1 MNKRRNAGARTLA
14 TADGS
19 SRKAAPAR
27 RPQHQGA
34 IDPPRRAD
42 EVVRLASSTSPQ
54 QVEALLDRPAL
65 HRRGF
70 ILGSAI
76 ATAAAGKAVHDGELG
91 APPETIAGGVPWT
104 EGLADP
110 PPGGRAA
117 SGYIFFSAA
126 EAAFIEAAVDRLIP
140 PDPVGPGAVEAGVPV
155 FIDRQLAGLFGRG
168 DHYYLGGPWPKG
180 TPEQG
185 YQSRFTPAQ
194 FYRAAIRA
202 IESYVGDHHGGA
214 TFAKLETADQ
224 DTLLKGLEAG
234 STTLSGGVDAGSFF
248 AMLLQNT
255 KEGYFSDPIYGG
267 NKDMAAWKMIG
278 FPGAHYDYKEWVTRP
293 GEPVPFEPVSF
304 MGRPGWRKA

>member
-1 MNKRRNAGARTLA
+1 VER
-14 TADGS
+14 
-19 SRKAAPAR
+19 
-27 RPQHQGA
+27 
-34 IDPPRRAD
+34 
-42 EVVRLASSTSPQ
+42 VRLASSTSPQ

-91 APPETIAGGVPWT
+91 APPATIAGGVPWT
-104 EGLADP
+104 EGLADQ
-110 PPGGRAA
+110 PPGVGAA

-140 PDPVGPGAVEAGVPV
+140 PDPVGPGGVEAGVPV

-194 FYRAAIRA
+194 FYRAAIGA
-202 IESYVGDHHGGA
+202 IESYVGDHHGGT
-214 TFAKLETADQ
+214 TFAKLAVADQ
-224 DTLLKGLEAG
+224 DALLKGLEAG
-234 STTLSGGVDAGSFF
+234 SISLSGGVDAAPFF

-278 FPGAHYDYKEWVTRP
+278 FPGAHYDYKEWVTRH

-304 MGRPGWRKA
+304 MGRSGWRKA